1 MKPFKKINIHNSFK
15 SSICSIAILAGI
27 FPLLFVACTSHSG
40 TEQSLNNND
49 SANEV
54 SIYDTIIRGGYGEVT
69 LEIRRN
75 DSLLESKS
83 YTLVADTVF
92 YSDGCVKEIRT
103 GQSPEFDGK
112 TREYFHDGHIK
123 NVYQQGLAF
132 GCGMRVGEELFYDS
146 AGSVRT
152 KIIYENMLL
161 NEDVGCHQTWTII
174 DSIFYSPDGKLLE
187 KCRYKTSYE
196 AGIECPCGEWT
207 QFNKEGEILI
217 RTNKGNC
224 KDGILNCE

>member
-1 MKPFKKINIHNSFK
+1 MRSFKKLNIHLTFK
-15 SSICSIAILAGI
+15 SGICSIAILAGI
-27 FPLLFVACTSHSG
+27 FPLLFVACSSHSG
-40 TEQSLNNND
+40 TEQTVNVKD
-49 SANEV
+49 SATYV
-54 SIYDTIIRGGYGEVT
+54 AVYDTIIKGGYGEIT

-83 YTLVADTVF
+83 YNLIADTVF

-112 TREYFHDGHIK
+112 TSIYYHEGHIK

-152 KIIYENMLL
+152 KIVYENMLL

-174 DSIFYSPDGKLLE
+174 DSIFYSTDGKLLE
-187 KCRYKTSYE
+187 KRRYKTSYE
-196 AGIECPCGEWT
+196 AGIECPCGEWSK
-207 QFNKEGEILI
+207 FNQQGEVIFH
-217 RTNKGNC
+217 TNKGNC